1 MINVSSELFD
11 MCYSTHFCYV
21 KILLSHLRKWNGQLG
36 GFSFIVWLSG
46 IFLSSD
52 DQNIGT

>member
-1 MINVSSELFD
+1 MINVPSELFD

-52 DQNIGT
+52 DQNAGT